1 MQIFLGLMGVLISVW
16 WLGMAGMVT
25 NGAQGPE
32 VEALVRTLQVNGLA
46 VITAVTFLLV
56 ALLHF
61 ARHLHAKVT

>member
-46 VITAVTFLLV
+46 VI
-56 ALLHF
+56 LHF
-61 ARHLHAKVT
+61 ARQLHAKVT